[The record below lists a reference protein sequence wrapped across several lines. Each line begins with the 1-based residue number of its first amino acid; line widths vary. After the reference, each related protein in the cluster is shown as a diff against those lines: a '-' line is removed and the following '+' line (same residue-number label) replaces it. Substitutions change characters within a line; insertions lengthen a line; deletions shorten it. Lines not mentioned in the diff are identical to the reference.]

1 MRSCGALLTRRC
13 RLVAADS
20 AACRNISALSIA
32 ISYLSTYMYQ
42 CANVS
47 LWPSTSF
54 GLLDTSND
62 EYGATKVSVHPG
74 TTSAATR
81 LTPRGQQ
88 QE

>member
-1 MRSCGALLTRRC
+1 
-13 RLVAADS
+13 
-20 AACRNISALSIA
+20 
-32 ISYLSTYMYQ
+32 MYQ

-62 EYGATKVSVHPG
+62 EYGATK
-74 TTSAATR
+74 
-81 LTPRGQQ
+81 